1 MTEPA
6 GTQFRDQIV
15 ECLPNLRAFARSIAI
30 DAARADD
37 LVQDTIVK
45 ALANVDKFQPGTNV
59 VAWLFTILRNHY
71 YTELRNRRR
80 EVEDGDGV
88 HAARLVSLPRQIS
101 NLEMGDFQ
109 KALARCRTSSARRWC
124 WWVDPGFPMKKP
136 PIYAG
141 VPLAPSRAG
150 SIGHACGSMRYWIP
164 RPWSAWRV
172 RRDADRPFLKGAKI
186 GGVAVDR
193 HRPSG
198 GLCARSGSRRSFF
211 WRSRC
216 CRRVFSPVCRHCR
229 TIGNSTPSPTRPML
243 QAAVL
248 STQEEENVVIN
259 ARRVLT
265 TLAVLPEIACSP
277 AGSCERPCRRSRR
290 HRIPTVHWR

>member
-80 EVEDGDGV
+80 EVEDRDGV

-101 NLEMGDFQ
+101 NLEMSDFQ
-109 KALARCRTSSARRWC
+109 KALATLPDEQREALVLVGGS
-124 WWVDPGFPMKKP
+124 GFSYEEAAHICGCAVGTIK
-136 PIYAG
+136 
-141 VPLAPSRAG
+141 SRVNRA
-150 SIGHACGSMRYWIP
+150 
-164 RPWSAWRV
+164 RV
-172 RRDADRPFLKGAKI
+172 RLNEVLDPEAVERLAGQGDADRPFLRGAKI
-186 GGVAVDR
+186 GGVA
-193 HRPSG
+193 G
-198 GLCARSGSRRSFF
+198 
-211 WRSRC
+211 
-216 CRRVFSPVCRHCR
+216 
-229 TIGNSTPSPTRPML
+229 
-243 QAAVL
+243 
-248 STQEEENVVIN
+248 
-259 ARRVLT
+259 
-265 TLAVLPEIACSP
+265 
-277 AGSCERPCRRSRR
+277 
-290 HRIPTVHWR
+290 